1 MIQKVYENH
10 SYIYAIKLNNITE
23 GKKDKNNEISLD
35 EAIALQVFLNLSRT
49 DYYCL
54 KSYADSLEH
63 LFLPLYYK
71 V

>member
-35 EAIALQVFLNLSRT
+35 EAIALQVFLNLQE
-49 DYYCL
+49 L
-54 KSYADSLEH
+54 IIII
-63 LFLPLYYK
+63 
-71 V
+71 